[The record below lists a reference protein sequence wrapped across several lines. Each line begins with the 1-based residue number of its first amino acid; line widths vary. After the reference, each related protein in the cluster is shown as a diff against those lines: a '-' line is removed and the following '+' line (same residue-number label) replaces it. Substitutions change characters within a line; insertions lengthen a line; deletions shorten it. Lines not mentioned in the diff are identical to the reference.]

1 MTRPADDRQ
10 LPSLAAPPPP
20 EQLTAFPV
28 WHVHAGTV
36 LCRVTSA
43 DHGPW
48 WFSSTGE
55 GRFDLP
61 PPRGTCYLADDEV
74 GAVLEVL
81 GPLTVVAPSWA
92 KQRSLWHL
100 DLPEQCSAADTT
112 VRAARG
118 FGVTAEVASMVPYRV
133 PQLWAAALAAAGHRG
148 IRYRIRH
155 DPGGARALALFGA
168 AGERTRWRRGR
179 RRAIDDALLAR
190 VSHETGVAV
199 APVPHS
205 DDLGG
210 LLD

>member
-1 MTRPADDRQ
+1 MTRPAYERQ
-10 LPSLAAPPPP
+10 LPSLGGPPPA
-20 EQLTAFPV
+20 ERLAGFPV

-55 GRFDLP
+55 GRFDLA

-81 GPLTVVAPSWA
+81 GPLTMIVPSWA
-92 KQRSLWHL
+92 KRRSLWHL
-100 DLPEQCSAADTT
+100 DLPAQCSAADLT

-118 FGVTAEVASMVPYRV
+118 FGITAEVMSIVPYRV
-133 PQLWAAALAAAGHRG
+133 PQMWAGALAAAGYQG

-168 AGERTRWRRGR
+168 TGERTSWPRGR
-179 RRAIDDALLAR
+179 RRAIDDDLLAQ
-190 VSHETGVAV
+190 VAHQAGITV
-199 APVPHS
+199 APIPHS
-205 DDLGG
+205 EDVGE